1 MGSFSEKARRDS
13 LFAGAL
19 LLSYAI
25 LILAIPLP
33 VQDIFDF
40 KATKVV
46 SSLSLLVV
54 ALFVFFYLKLIR
66 ETESKIAI
74 PFIFKIYFLY
84 VLLLSLSALSGA
96 NKCYDPL
103 YYLAHLAI
111 IGLLLIALHNLF
123 TTFERVKT
131 AVFFMAG
138 VAGIVSVLGI
148 LEYFGLVFYVMN
160 IDAGQI
166 VKGTFGN
173 QNYLGGYLCV
183 CLPFLLTLFF
193 CSERKFLKS
202 GFLLLCVFAVFCAF
216 FTCSRNTSL
225 VILLCLAIYLL
236 LTFVFVF
243 HSTKNHKKMERK
255 KKLVIV
261 SALIAGAAI
270 FGIYLI
276 CDGHLIQRFKDIL
289 DPAKFFGVRIDMYKT
304 AMAIWL
310 DNPLSVLLGNGPGS
324 YYKLHFIKFS
334 LDSGY
339 PGFISFNHVHNEALE
354 NLVEGGIFAFAL
366 YLIMNLSTL
375 YILQKVAR
383 DNSSSRD
390 KRLIAISF
398 IVSILAFQVHGLFSI
413 STRVLT
419 GVYTFYWITGLSW
432 ALFSTSE
439 IDKKIFLPQ
448 IISGN
453 KATKILGLSALLLL
467 LLSGMKLGNFV
478 MAETFLTKA
487 RMADMMDRPQA
498 EYYYKKAI
506 EIENKNIYA
515 HYFLA
520 HSYLTHGIAEGF
532 YAMADRTEAIIPRY
546 RTINYFKALMA
557 LTQKEYEKAEELFEY
572 YDENI
577 KRNDPLTMLW
587 LAVLKHRKGNDTDAL
602 DFVKRYLMSKF
613 KGNYDWEFSEGN
625 EIVFNKKEDGLKSE
639 VTVGIELLGDV
650 IKKIPVW
657 GQIVIT
663 HYTGVLTELACLFEK
678 VDFDFWIALK
688 SETAAKIEHPF
699 IAEKFKSEISS
710 TREKH
715 ERSGRKKD
723 LKRLITLYEGLSVYV
738 PKYEQ
743 NEIRKRLLPLYLKDL
758 QFKRYAYWKQWIEN
772 LNKGE
777 V

>member
-1 MGSFSEKARRDS
+1 MGSFSEKTRGDS
-13 LFAGAL
+13 LLAGVL
-19 LLSYAI
+19 FLSYAF
-25 LILAIPLP
+25 LIFAIPI
-33 VQDIFDF
+33 QNFFDF
-40 KATKVV
+40 KAAKVAF
-46 SSLSLLVV
+46 SLSLLVV
-54 ALFVFFYLKLIR
+54 TLFAFFYLKLIR
-66 ETESKIAI
+66 ETKSKIAI
-74 PFIFKIYFLY
+74 PFIFKIYFFY
-84 VLLLSLSALSGA
+84 VLLLSFSALSGA

-111 IGLLLIALHNLF
+111 IGLLLIALYNLF
-123 TTFERVKT
+123 SSFKGIKT

-148 LEYFGLVFYVMN
+148 MEYFGLVFYEMN
-160 IDAGQI
+160 LNSGQI

-193 CSERKFLKS
+193 CSERKILKS

-216 FTCSRNTSL
+216 FTCSRNTL
-225 VILLCLAIYLL
+225 FVIFLCLAIYLL
-236 LTFVFVF
+236 LAFVFVF
-243 HSTKNHKKMERK
+243 YSTENHKKMERK

-261 SALIAGAAI
+261 SAFIAGAAI

-276 CDGHLIQRFKDIL
+276 SDGQLIQRFKDIL
-289 DPAKFFGVRIDMYKT
+289 DPAKFFGVRANMYKT
-304 AMAIWL
+304 AVAIWL
-310 DNPLSVLLGNGPGS
+310 DNPLSVLFGNGPGS

-413 STRVLT
+413 STRVLA

-487 RMADMMDRPQA
+487 CMADMMDRPQA

-546 RTINYFKALMA
+546 RTINYFRALMA
-557 LTQKEYEKAEELFEY
+557 LIQKEYEKAEELFEY

-613 KGNYDWEFSEGN
+613 KGNYDWEFSKGN

-639 VTVGIELLGDV
+639 VTVGIGLLGDV
-650 IKKIPVW
+650 IEKIPVR
-657 GQIVIT
+657 GQVIIT

-678 VDFDFWIALK
+678 VDFDLWIALK

-710 TREKH
+710 TREKY
-715 ERSGRKKD
+715 EQSGRKKD

-743 NEIRKRLLPLYLKDL
+743 IEIRKRLLPLYLKDF
-758 QFKRYAYWKQWIEN
+758 QFKKYAYWKQWIEN